1 MYVDIV
7 YLCMYVCMC
16 GMCMYVYMHV
26 CVGVCMY
33 ICNYVCS
40 SVYMCMRVRVLFSSY
55 HVYQGLVPDHRHMFV
70 RFFVTLLVSPSVCGP
85 ISPSVLHE
93 SVRCAHVI

>member
-1 MYVDIV
+1 MDIV
-7 YLCMYVCMC
+7 YLCMYVCVQ
-16 GMCMYVYMHV
+16 YVYVCIYV

-40 SVYMCMRVRVLFSSY
+40 SVYMFMRVRVLFSSY
-55 HVYQGLVPDHRHMFV
+55 HVYHGLVPDPRHMFV

-85 ISPSVLHE
+85 ISPTVLHE